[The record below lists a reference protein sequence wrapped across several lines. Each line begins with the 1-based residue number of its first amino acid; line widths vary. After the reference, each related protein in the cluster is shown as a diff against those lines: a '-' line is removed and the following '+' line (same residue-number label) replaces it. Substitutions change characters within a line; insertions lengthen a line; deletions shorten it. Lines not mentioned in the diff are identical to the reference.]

1 MKSYVIIR
9 KGQKKEKRKRMKIYQ
24 NRKGLKKDCPFA
36 RLTCYTSFC
45 FVQLKN
51 MIYKWTQNGQLMIQ
65 IFFNFFNFCNFFLA
79 FFKVPRIFLICFNLQ
94 SKRNIRLPL
103 FCYLSS
109 LCLSSRSSFLSIGS
123 AFFQTGHFTI
133 YIRYITNYYIRMMK
147 KNNKGLCDQECMLYR
162 CVDDCDYY

>member
-1 MKSYVIIR
+1 MLYIFLFCLA
-9 KGQKKEKRKRMKIYQ
+9 QKYDLQMDIEWPTH
-24 NRKGLKKDCPFA
+24 N
-36 RLTCYTSFC
+36 S
-45 FVQLKN
+45 
-51 MIYKWTQNGQLMIQ
+51 
-65 IFFNFFNFCNFFLA
+65 IFFSTFFNFCNFFLA